1 MPYSVPG
8 APCADFSSALEGFSP
23 CRPRF
28 RAARARRGA
37 VFTVGEKQ
45 RFLRPSYRH
54 WSRRDRDRNGV
65 IETTHTRLMI
75 AQTPHAIVG
84 LKSSARRTSFL
95 AAGVMCFDGLI
106 SASFLVI
113 RCYGTAEIVA
123 MHVGKP
129 SGELRTMLTSADTF
143 SSALST
149 CGSGFGR
156 DTTACGGSRC
166 WFMAC
171 RWASPF
177 RRREL
182 YRVAPRVERSWSRQ
196 PRGYRPGRTWADPRP
211 QQRPPGGARGGR
223 TRWGQKR
230 KKRLMVAAAF
240 SGGRRSAR
248 HSGGRARSLGL
259 TPHPSH
265 IGL

>member
-8 APCADFSSALEGFSP
+8 APCADFSFNIDGFSP

-45 RFLRPSYRH
+45 RFHRPSYRH
-54 WSRRDRDRNGV
+54 WSRRDRDRNGA
-65 IETTHTRLMI
+65 IETTHTRLTI

-84 LKSSARRTSFL
+84 LKSSARRTSFP
-95 AAGVMCFDGLI
+95 AAGVMCFDGRI

-123 MHVGKP
+123 MHAGKP
-129 SGELRTMLTSADTF
+129 SGELRTMLTSGDTF
-143 SSALST
+143 SFNKST
-149 CGSGFGR
+149 RGSGFGR

-182 YRVAPRVERSWSRQ
+182 YRVAPRVER
-196 PRGYRPGRTWADPRP
+196 P
-211 QQRPPGGARGGR
+211 
-223 TRWGQKR
+223 
-230 KKRLMVAAAF
+230 
-240 SGGRRSAR
+240 
-248 HSGGRARSLGL
+248 
-259 TPHPSH
+259 
-265 IGL
+265 